1 MWIRKLVVVLPQR
14 HGIRQMYPKSISSA
28 PEKPFGKSIG
38 TCCPLSDSVIVKPS
52 LVHSSYLSGIRREMR
67 SMSSSSLSLSSSSSS
82 SSSTP
87 VVVEGV
93 EDTVKDNDVIQRRNK
108 SAVLR
113 EIYGVSNT
121 TIRDSSST
129 TTSSSTGHGMG
140 TMTTTTAAAA
150 CTSSTG
156 TTADT
161 AGNST
166 TATATTTSTSNTIN
180 EPTKPY
186 PSSSSST
193 SARRLRINMNRHDN
207 NHLGHNPTAATS
219 SNTLHLDSTLYR
231 RNTSH
236 TRNKIAVAH
245 YMQQQQRQQQQQ
257 GRIAT
262 SSPSVSSN
270 SSSSSSSSSTLGYTR
285 RQQLQH
291 QRGTGGRETDTITIA
306 ARVPVTSIYVARHL
320 DVVAIL
326 SNVFGKMNVTQH
338 RFGRTSVTV
347 QFPPRTNND
356 NDTTSTIAKERQP
369 KDLETTATTTSNATT
384 TTTIHDNHNNNK
396 TIEDTLLP
404 RYVVVFRFGSCVFF
418 NFTNREIRLLL
429 EDIKKRA
436 DCCRD
441 PLPNGFE
448 QREQFD
454 IAISPGLDETSPF
467 VTGDVATI
475 KMLDL
480 NNVAV
485 ISTVMGQTVALD
497 SYNIYA
503 DELLA
508 TFATINTNVKRTGN
522 FTSMERNALFK
533 VIAQNNS
540 LFIDMVSKLGLKDR
554 SDTVAWNY
562 TQYDAVYQGM
572 RDEFLI
578 DERFDDI
585 EFKLNLIQQN
595 TKFFLE
601 VMHQNKTN
609 LLEWIIIGL
618 IALECG
624 LMCLEMSGMGHLLF
638 ESLGITTAATTG
650 STTTA
655 VSDTTSAATTLATS
669 TTNPLLDSK

>member
-1 MWIRKLVVVLPQR
+1 
-14 HGIRQMYPKSISSA
+14 
-28 PEKPFGKSIG
+28 
-38 TCCPLSDSVIVKPS
+38 
-52 LVHSSYLSGIRREMR
+52 
-67 SMSSSSLSLSSSSSS
+67 
-82 SSSTP
+82 
-87 VVVEGV
+87 
-93 EDTVKDNDVIQRRNK
+93 
-108 SAVLR
+108 
-113 EIYGVSNT
+113 
-121 TIRDSSST
+121 
-129 TTSSSTGHGMG
+129 
-140 TMTTTTAAAA
+140 
-150 CTSSTG
+150 
-156 TTADT
+156 
-161 AGNST
+161 
-166 TATATTTSTSNTIN
+166 
-180 EPTKPY
+180 
-186 PSSSSST
+186 
-193 SARRLRINMNRHDN
+193 
-207 NHLGHNPTAATS
+207 
-219 SNTLHLDSTLYR
+219 
-231 RNTSH
+231 
-236 TRNKIAVAH
+236 
-245 YMQQQQRQQQQQ
+245 MQQPRQQ
-257 GRIAT
+257 GRLSAAI
-262 SSPSVSSN
+262 
-270 SSSSSSSSSTLGYTR
+270 SSTR
-285 RQQLQH
+285 RH
-291 QRGTGGRETDTITIA
+291 QRGTDNSTAIA
-306 ARVPVTSIYVARHL
+306 ARVPVTSIYVARHI
-320 DVVAIL
+320 DVVAVL
-326 SNVFGKMNVTQH
+326 SKVFGKMNVLQH

-347 QFPPRTNND
+347 QFPPRNND
-356 NDTTSTIAKERQP
+356 KQQQQEEDQETV
-369 KDLETTATTTSNATT
+369 ETTNTK
-384 TTTIHDNHNNNK
+384 HV
-396 TIEDTLLP
+396 EDTLLP
-404 RYVVVFRFGSCVFF
+404 RYIVVFRFGSCVFF
-418 NFTNREIRLLL
+418 NFTNREARLIL
-429 EDIKKRA
+429 EEIKKRP
-436 DCCRD
+436 DCCMD

-454 IAISPGLDETSPF
+454 IAISPGLDEASPS

-618 IALECG
+618 IAVECG

-638 ESLGITTAATTG
+638 ESLGISTITDAASG
-650 STTTA
+650 
-655 VSDTTSAATTLATS
+655 TLATS
-669 TTNPLLDSK
+669 ASAQVDSTSGSISSP

>member
-1 MWIRKLVVVLPQR
+1 V
-14 HGIRQMYPKSISSA
+14 SS
-28 PEKPFGKSIG
+28 
-38 TCCPLSDSVIVKPS
+38 T
-52 LVHSSYLSGIRREMR
+52 
-67 SMSSSSLSLSSSSSS
+67 SSSS
-82 SSSTP
+82 P
-87 VVVEGV
+87 
-93 EDTVKDNDVIQRRNK
+93 
-108 SAVLR
+108 
-113 EIYGVSNT
+113 
-121 TIRDSSST
+121 
-129 TTSSSTGHGMG
+129 
-140 TMTTTTAAAA
+140 
-150 CTSSTG
+150 
-156 TTADT
+156 
-161 AGNST
+161 
-166 TATATTTSTSNTIN
+166 
-180 EPTKPY
+180 
-186 PSSSSST
+186 
-193 SARRLRINMNRHDN
+193 
-207 NHLGHNPTAATS
+207 
-219 SNTLHLDSTLYR
+219 
-231 RNTSH
+231 
-236 TRNKIAVAH
+236 
-245 YMQQQQRQQQQQ
+245 
-257 GRIAT
+257 
-262 SSPSVSSN
+262 
-270 SSSSSSSSSTLGYTR
+270 SSTLGFTR

-291 QRGTGGRETDTITIA
+291 QRGTGGRESDTITIA

-347 QFPPRTNND
+347 QFPPRTD
-356 NDTTSTIAKERQP
+356 DTSTIAKERQP
-369 KDLETTATTTSNATT
+369 KDLETTATTTMNA
-384 TTTIHDNHNNNK
+384 TTIHDNNNNNK
-396 TIEDTLLP
+396 NIEDTLLP

-429 EDIKKRA
+429 EDIKKRS

-454 IAISPGLDETSPF
+454 IAISPGLDESSPF

-650 STTTA
+650 TTSA
-655 VSDTTSAATTLATS
+655 VSDTTSAVATTLATS
-669 TTNPLLDSK
+669 SSNPPLDTK

>member
-1 MWIRKLVVVLPQR
+1 
-14 HGIRQMYPKSISSA
+14 
-28 PEKPFGKSIG
+28 
-38 TCCPLSDSVIVKPS
+38 
-52 LVHSSYLSGIRREMR
+52 
-67 SMSSSSLSLSSSSSS
+67 MSSHSVSSSSSATAVQDS
-82 SSSTP
+82 AGPSPIMVGGLDNS
-87 VVVEGV
+87 
-93 EDTVKDNDVIQRRNK
+93 KDQDFRRRTDK

-113 EIYGVSNT
+113 DIYGVSNT
-121 TIRDSSST
+121 TIRDS
-129 TTSSSTGHGMG
+129 GHGMG
-140 TMTTTTAAAA
+140 TTATTVAVASATSETTTTAAA
-150 CTSSTG
+150 
-156 TTADT
+156 
-161 AGNST
+161 
-166 TATATTTSTSNTIN
+166 TATN
-180 EPTKPY
+180 ESIVQYPP
-186 PSSSSST
+186 PSSSSS
-193 SARRLRINMNRHDN
+193 SSSPSPARRLRMNTNHHEN
-207 NHLGHNPTAATS
+207 NHSGHHPTATTGID
-219 SNTLHLDSTLYR
+219 TLHLDSTLYR
-231 RNTSH
+231 NNTIN
-236 TRNKIAVAH
+236 TRNKMAAAH
-245 YMQQQQRQQQQQ
+245 LMQQQRQRQRQQQQQ
-257 GRIAT
+257 QGRLP
-262 SSPSVSSN
+262 SSPNLSST
-270 SSSSSSSSSTLGYTR
+270 SSSSNLGFTR
-285 RQQLQH
+285 RQQLPH
-291 QRGTGGRETDTITIA
+291 QRGGVAPGGRGRESDTNTIA
-306 ARVPVTSIYVARHL
+306 ARVHVTSIYVARHL

-326 SNVFGKMNVTQH
+326 SNIFGKMNVTQH

-347 QFPPRTNND
+347 QFPPRFDDTN
-356 NDTTSTIAKERQP
+356 STLGKEHQQP
-369 KDLETTATTTSNATT
+369 KDLEPSTTTTATTS
-384 TTTIHDNHNNNK
+384 TTTIQNNNSNYK
-396 TIEDTLLP
+396 NVEDTLLP

-418 NFTNREIRLLL
+418 NFTNREVRLLL
-429 EDIKKRA
+429 EEIKKRS
-436 DCCRD
+436 DCCID

-454 IAISPGLDETSPF
+454 IAISPGLEETSPF
-467 VTGDVATI
+467 VSGDVATI

-638 ESLGITTAATTG
+638 ETLGITTAATTG
-650 STTTA
+650 TTA
-655 VSDTTSAATTLATS
+655 ISDATSAATLATS
-669 TTNPLLDSK
+669 ISNALLDSK

>member
-1 MWIRKLVVVLPQR
+1 MWIRKVLVTQG
-14 HGIRQMYPKSISSA
+14 HGCRQIYPKSMIHVHQNKVTGPCTLSSFLVW
-28 PEKPFGKSIG
+28 K
-38 TCCPLSDSVIVKPS
+38 PLSVDYYWSSVAV
-52 LVHSSYLSGIRREMR
+52 IRRGIR
-67 SMSSSSLSLSSSSSS
+67 SMSSQSVSP
-82 SSSTP
+82 SSSTTAVQDSAGSSP
-87 VVVEGV
+87 IIVGG
-93 EDTVKDNDVIQRRNK
+93 DDATKDQDVRRRADK

-121 TIRDSSST
+121 TIRDS
-129 TTSSSTGHGMG
+129 GRGMG
-140 TMTTTTAAAA
+140 TTATTAAVASATTDTTTT
-150 CTSSTG
+150 
-156 TTADT
+156 TTQY
-161 AGNST
+161 
-166 TATATTTSTSNTIN
+166 
-180 EPTKPY
+180 PP
-186 PSSSSST
+186 PSSSSSSSSPSPT
-193 SARRLRINMNRHDN
+193 RRLRMNLNHHEN
-207 NHLGHNPTAATS
+207 NSSGHHPTATTGINA
-219 SNTLHLDSTLYR
+219 LHLDSTLYR
-231 RNTSH
+231 NNTIN
-236 TRNKIAVAH
+236 TRNKMAAAH
-245 YMQQQQRQQQQQ
+245 LMQQQRQRQRQQQQQ
-257 GRIAT
+257 QQGRLP
-262 SSPSVSSN
+262 SSPTLSST
-270 SSSSSSSSSTLGYTR
+270 SSSSNLGFTR
-285 RQQLQH
+285 RQQLPH
-291 QRGTGGRETDTITIA
+291 QRGGVAAGGRGRESDTNTIA
-306 ARVPVTSIYVARHL
+306 ARVHVTSIYVARHL

-347 QFPPRTNND
+347 QFPPRSDDTN
-356 NDTTSTIAKERQP
+356 SSLGKERQQP
-369 KDLETTATTTSNATT
+369 KDLEPSTT
-384 TTTIHDNHNNNK
+384 TTTTSTIYNNNNNYK
-396 TIEDTLLP
+396 NVEDTLLP

-418 NFTNREIRLLL
+418 NFTNREVRLLL
-429 EDIKKRA
+429 EEIKKRS
-436 DCCRD
+436 DCCID

-454 IAISPGLDETSPF
+454 IAISPGLEETSPF
-467 VTGDVATI
+467 VSGDVATI

-638 ESLGITTAATTG
+638 ETLGITTAATTG
-650 STTTA
+650 TTA
-655 VSDTTSAATTLATS
+655 ISDTTSAATLAKSTS
-669 TTNPLLDSK
+669 IALLDSK